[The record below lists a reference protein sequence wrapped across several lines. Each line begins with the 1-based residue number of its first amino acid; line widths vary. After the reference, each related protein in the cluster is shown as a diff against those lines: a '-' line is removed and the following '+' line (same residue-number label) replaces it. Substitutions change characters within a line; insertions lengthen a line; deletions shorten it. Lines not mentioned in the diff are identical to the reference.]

1 MPTGL
6 YVRRLRVVTGLLLFA
21 FAASH
26 FLNHALG
33 LHSAQLMEVGQT
45 LRWKVTRS
53 DLGSLVLLAAAI
65 THMVLGLYKFAARR
79 TLKMSLMEGVQLG
92 FGLAIPL
99 LLIPHVLA
107 TRGAYEAFS
116 FNDFYAPTLAGLWP
130 DNALRQGALM
140 LLVWVH
146 GAIGIHLWL
155 RMSPSYRRAMPWLLG
170 IAILVP
176 TLGYLGFVSGAREVA
191 AGPAPLALG
200 DFEAKQIAV
209 WTDFAY
215 FGFAALLA
223 ALVIFRLA
231 QAVTARFGHRI
242 TVAYEGGPT
251 VRTVPGPSLLEI
263 SRHNG
268 IPHASICGGRARCS
282 TCRVRV
288 IDGLEGQLPADG
300 TEARLLARVG
310 ANDASMRLACQM
322 RPHSD
327 LRIVQLL
334 PAERITAADVNQLDR
349 YDWGIERAV
358 TVMFSDMRGF
368 TQFSE
373 HRLPY
378 DVVFILNRYL
388 DALSGAVVAE
398 GGYVDKCM
406 GDGMMATFG
415 MTGSEKD
422 GARSA
427 LRAAARML
435 DHLEQINRTI
445 AEDIDE
451 PLTIGIGI
459 HTGHAVLGRIGAA
472 KAHDAGNRITALGDT
487 VNTAS
492 RLENAAKDFGAS
504 VAVSEDTV
512 RIAGLTL
519 PDEARECI
527 PLRGKKREVTAYLFQ
542 DGKAIADV
550 LTRTSAAA

>member
-6 YVRRLRVVTGLLLFA
+6 HIRRLRVLTGLILFA

-33 LHSAQLMEVGQT
+33 LHSAHLMEVGQT
-45 LRWKVTRS
+45 LRWSVTRS
-53 DLGSLVLLAAAI
+53 GTGTAILLAAAFI
-65 THMVLGLYKFAARR
+65 HMALGLYKFIARR
-79 TLKMSLMEGVQLG
+79 TLRMSVMEGMQLA

-99 LLIPHVLA
+99 LLIPHVLQ
-107 TRGAYEAFS
+107 TRGAYEAFG

-130 DNALRQGALM
+130 DKAARQGALM

-146 GAIGIHLWL
+146 GSIGLHLWL
-155 RMSPSYRRAMPWLLG
+155 RMSPLYRKAMPWLLALAVL
-170 IAILVP
+170 IPA
-176 TLGYLGFVSGAREVA
+176 LGYLGFVSGAREVTG
-191 AGPAPLALG
+191 GPPPQTLG

-215 FGFAALLA
+215 YGFASLLGM
-223 ALVIFRLA
+223 LILFRLA
-231 QAVTARFGHRI
+231 RAVTARFGNTI
-242 TVAYEGGPT
+242 TVAYVGGPT
-251 VRTVPGPSLLEI
+251 VRTHPGPSLLEI

-288 IDGLEGQLPADG
+288 VDGLEDQPAANA
-300 TEARLLARVG
+300 TEARLLSRVG
-310 ANDASMRLACQM
+310 ARDASMRLACQM
-322 RPHSD
+322 RPRGD
-327 LRIVQLL
+327 LRIIQLL
-334 PAERITAADVNQLDR
+334 PAERITAAGVDRLDR
-349 YDWGIERAV
+349 YDWGMERGV

-388 DALSGAVVAE
+388 DALSGAIVAE
-398 GGYVDKCM
+398 GGYVDKFM
-406 GDGMMATFG
+406 GDGVMAIFG
-415 MTGSEKD
+415 MTGSERD

-427 LRAAARML
+427 LRAAVRML
-435 DHLEQINRTI
+435 DHLEEVNHTL
-445 AEDIDE
+445 AENMDE

-459 HTGHAVLGRIGAA
+459 HSGHAVLGRIGSA
-472 KAHDAGNRITALGDT
+472 KLHDAGNRITALGDT

-492 RLENAAKDFGAS
+492 RLENATKEHGAS
-504 VAVSEDTV
+504 IAVSGDSV
-512 RIAGLTL
+512 RIAGIAL
-519 PDEARECI
+519 PDQAKGGI
-527 PLRGKKREVTAYLFQ
+527 PLRGKKNDVTAYLFR
-542 DGKAIADV
+542 DGKAISDALAEV
-550 LTRTSAAA
+550 P